1 MLTSGPTKR
10 SHAAVPFSVSKIHLR
25 LWVSVSGFSVI
36 QYSLKFH
43 IQVQGP
49 LYHMLMLIHATKSWN
64 FEWVAL
70 FPVKWCNKQTN
81 IHQQIHTHTHTCN
94 LHQYFNNCFCC
105 DACFN
110 IALLLSVLSAPCGG
124 MLSEMSGVIL
134 SPGFPGNYPGNLD
147 CTWQIRLPTGYGNHS
162 RRTDVTYRASVVCSC
177 LVEFPRQFS
186 VIGKWQRL

>member
-49 LYHMLMLIHATKSWN
+49 LYQMLMLIHATKSWN
-64 FEWVAL
+64 FEWVAQ

-81 IHQQIHTHTHTCN
+81 IHQQIHTHTHTHATCTST
-94 LHQYFNNCFCC
+94 LITVFVVTPALILLFCC
-105 DACFN
+105 LCCQLPVGGCCLKWAASSSVRVSPETTRATWT
-110 IALLLSVLSAPCGG
+110 AL
-124 MLSEMSGVIL
+124 
-134 SPGFPGNYPGNLD
+134 
-147 CTWQIRLPTGYGNHS
+147 
-162 RRTDVTYRASVVCSC
+162 
-177 LVEFPRQFS
+177 
-186 VIGKWQRL
+186 GK